1 MSDDVHVTSVY
12 GKVYRYG
19 QPTTIASDPV
29 SVRIRVDDGERV
41 VRMSVNGIEFVMTP
55 DEARLV
61 AASLQGHADAASEPE
76 VHRG

>member
-1 MSDDVHVTSVY
+1 M
-12 GKVYRYG
+12 
-19 QPTTIASDPV
+19 
-29 SVRIRVDDGERV
+29 
-41 VRMSVNGIEFVMTP
+41 RMSVNGIEFVMTP